1 MPAML
6 DLRRTLAALVA
17 VAMSAALIVF
27 SFIISDSATTQ
38 MTAAARASLGDADV
52 VVLPERGEE
61 LSEDAAGA
69 VSAASGVAGVRSYTE
84 GTIWIDRM
92 GSSGGTEFTY
102 VLDVPS
108 PSGSTRLVEGRL
120 PDKEGEIAVSPSV
133 AEQDVAVGSAMA
145 LKEDPVA
152 APTTATVVGVIA
164 PGPEI
169 TRWNTG
175 EQYIFATAD
184 ERAALGLSTAP
195 AALYA
200 NATAGTSTQDLM
212 DSVSQTLNANGLN
225 AGVYTAS
232 DIVMMRAS
240 NMGDMNSTTQMLL
253 QLLGPVCA
261 VVAGIVIATTFS
273 TLLARQARQTG
284 LLRCIGAGRTQVMGS
299 VLRSALA
306 TGLAGSAVGALL
318 GVVLAA
324 LVARSGLVEGLEA
337 RYLTVNR
344 QTVVLAVVLSTVV
357 TLVAVLR
364 PARQATRVSPL
375 IALTGQVADERSL
388 SRRRMRTAA
397 AGVVVALIGLGIT
410 WLSMWAQVV
419 IYTALGAVLMV
430 LGVLAGLPLIV
441 VGGARLVERLGGGA
455 RRPVLHL
462 AARNLARNPG
472 RAAATTASL
481 LVTVTVGA
489 TLLSGIATTNA
500 SVNAILGASAPVDIR
515 VDGIAA
521 ADDAAAL
528 AARAEA
534 AEGVERTAVVPV
546 LDVGITPSADEVDE
560 ISVSAVDLAAA
571 APVLRSDKGLEG
583 LDDDTLVLS
592 REYRLE
598 EGTAVTLTG
607 TGGSREL
614 TVHLAESG
622 VGPVVTPAVAA
633 ELSGGE
639 VTDVSV
645 WVRTVGDGTDTSV
658 VDAVRDALQRPD
670 LVVSTS
676 ATERASFNNQVSR
689 IVTIIVAV
697 LAFTLLITL
706 SGLANT
712 TDVSVLERFR
722 EIGVLRATGVQR
734 GQVRRLFITEAVLTS
749 LLGGVLGAIMGTV
762 FGMAAVVAVFGLDAA
777 DSLVLQVP
785 WVGLAGILLAAA
797 AIGVLAALRP
807 AGRAAAVAPVS
818 ALAQE

>member
-27 SFIISDSATTQ
+27 SFIISDTATTQ

-410 WLSMWAQVV
+410 WLSMWAQ
-419 IYTALGAVLMV
+419 
-430 LGVLAGLPLIV
+430 AGF
-441 VGGARLVERLGGGA
+441 E
-455 RRPVLHL
+455 
-462 AARNLARNPG
+462 
-472 RAAATTASL
+472 
-481 LVTVTVGA
+481 
-489 TLLSGIATTNA
+489 
-500 SVNAILGASAPVDIR
+500 
-515 VDGIAA
+515 
-521 ADDAAAL
+521 
-528 AARAEA
+528 
-534 AEGVERTAVVPV
+534 
-546 LDVGITPSADEVDE
+546 
-560 ISVSAVDLAAA
+560 
-571 APVLRSDKGLEG
+571 SDC
-583 LDDDTLVLS
+583 
-592 REYRLE
+592 
-598 EGTAVTLTG
+598 
-607 TGGSREL
+607 
-614 TVHLAESG
+614 
-622 VGPVVTPAVAA
+622 
-633 ELSGGE
+633 
-639 VTDVSV
+639 V
-645 WVRTVGDGTDTSV
+645 WPR
-658 VDAVRDALQRPD
+658 
-670 LVVSTS
+670 
-676 ATERASFNNQVSR
+676 
-689 IVTIIVAV
+689 
-697 LAFTLLITL
+697 
-706 SGLANT
+706 
-712 TDVSVLERFR
+712 
-722 EIGVLRATGVQR
+722 
-734 GQVRRLFITEAVLTS
+734 
-749 LLGGVLGAIMGTV
+749 
-762 FGMAAVVAVFGLDAA
+762 
-777 DSLVLQVP
+777 
-785 WVGLAGILLAAA
+785 
-797 AIGVLAALRP
+797 
-807 AGRAAAVAPVS
+807 
-818 ALAQE
+818 

>member
-27 SFIISDSATTQ
+27 SFIISDTAATQ
-38 MTAAARASLGDADV
+38 MTAAARASVGDADV
-52 VVLPERGEE
+52 VILPEWGGE
-61 LSEDAAGA
+61 LSEEAAGT

-92 GSSGGTEFTY
+92 GSGGGTEFTY

-108 PSGSTRLVEGRL
+108 PSGGTRLVEGRL
-120 PDKEGEIAVSPSV
+120 PQKEGEIAVSPSV

-152 APTTATVVGVIA
+152 APTTAAVVGVIA

-169 TRWNTG
+169 TRWSTA

-200 NATAGTSTQDLM
+200 SATSGTSTQDLM
-212 DSVSQTLNANGLN
+212 DSVSQALDAVGLD
-225 AGVYTAS
+225 ASVYSAS

-273 TLLARQARQTG
+273 TLVARQARQTG
-284 LLRCIGAGRTQVMGS
+284 LLRCIGAGRAQVFGS

-306 TGLAGSAVGALL
+306 TGLAGSVVGTIL
-318 GVVLAA
+318 GVELAA
-324 LVARSGLVEGLEA
+324 LLTRSGLVDGLEA

-344 QTVVLAVVLSTVV
+344 QTIVLAVVLSTAV
-357 TLVAVLR
+357 TLVAVVR

-375 IALTGQVADERSL
+375 VALTGQVADERSL

-419 IYTALGAVLMV
+419 VYTAVGAVLLV
-430 LGVLAGLPLIV
+430 LGVLAGLPLLV
-441 VGGARLVERLGGGA
+441 VGGARLVEWLGGGA
-455 RRPVLHL
+455 RRPVLQL

-489 TLLSGIATTNA
+489 TLLSGIA
-500 SVNAILGASAPVDIR
+500 SVNASMSALLGASAPVDIR
-515 VDGIAA
+515 VDGIVA
-521 ADDAAAL
+521 ADEAAAL
-528 AARAEA
+528 AARAKSA
-534 AEGVERTAVVPV
+534 DGVEQAAVVPL
-546 LDVGITPSADEVDE
+546 LDVGITPSAYEADE
-560 ISVSAVDLAAA
+560 ITVSAVDPAAA
-571 APVLRSDKGLEG
+571 APVVRSDKGLEG
-583 LDDDTLVLS
+583 LDDHTLVLAND
-592 REYRLE
+592 YGLA

-607 TGGSREL
+607 SHGSAEL
-614 TVHLAESG
+614 TVHVAEAG
-622 VGPVVTPAVAA
+622 LGPVVTPAVAE
-633 ELSGGE
+633 ELAGQEPTALSL
-639 VTDVSV
+639 
-645 WVRTVGDGTDTSV
+645 WVRTTGDGTDTSV
-658 VDAVRDALQRPD
+658 VDSVRDVLQRPD

-676 ATERASFNNQVSR
+676 ATERVSFNNEVNR

-749 LLGGVLGAIMGTV
+749 LLGGLLGAAVGTV
-762 FGMAAVVAVFGLDAA
+762 CGMAAVVAVFGLDAV

-785 WVGLAGILLAAA
+785 WAGLVGILLAAA

>member
-27 SFIISDSATTQ
+27 SFIVSDTATTQ

-52 VVLPERGEE
+52 VVLPERGGE
-61 LSEDAAGA
+61 LSDATAST
-69 VSAASGVAGVRSYTE
+69 VSTAPGVAGVRSYSE

-92 GSSGGTEFTY
+92 GSGGGTEFTY

-108 PSGSTRLVEGRL
+108 PSGSTRLTEGRL
-120 PDKEGEIAVSPSV
+120 PEREGEIAVSPSV

-145 LKEDPVA
+145 LKDDPVA
-152 APTTATVVGVIA
+152 VPATANVVGVIA

-169 TRWNTG
+169 TRWSTD

-195 AALYA
+195 AALYVS
-200 NATAGTSTQDLM
+200 ATDGMSTQELM
-212 DSVSQTLNANGLN
+212 DSVSQALDVAGLD
-225 AGVYTAS
+225 ASVYAAS

-273 TLLARQARQTG
+273 TLVARQARQIG
-284 LLRCIGAGRTQVMGS
+284 LLRCIGAGRAQVFGS

-306 TGLAGSAVGALL
+306 TGLAGSAVGSLL
-318 GVVLAA
+318 GVVLAG
-324 LVARSGLVEGLEA
+324 LLTRSGLVDGLET

-344 QTVVLAVVLSTVV
+344 QTMVLAVVLSTAV
-357 TLVAVLR
+357 TLVAVVR

-375 IALTGQVADERSL
+375 VALTGQVADERSL

-419 IYTALGAVLMV
+419 IYTAVGAVLMV
-430 LGVLAGLPLIV
+430 LGVLAGLPLLV
-441 VGGARLVERLGGGA
+441 VGGARLVEWLGGGA
-455 RRPVLHL
+455 RRPVLQL

-500 SVNAILGASAPVDIR
+500 SVNAIMGANTPVDIR
-515 VDGIAA
+515 VDGITA
-521 ADDAAAL
+521 ADDAATL
-528 AARAEA
+528 AAQAQA
-534 AEGVERTAVVPV
+534 ADGVEQAVAVPV
-546 LDVGITPSADEVDE
+546 LEVGIAPSAYEVDE
-560 ISVSAVDLAAA
+560 ITVSAVDPAAV
-571 APVLRSDKGLEG
+571 APVLRSDQGLEG
-583 LDDDTLVLS
+583 LNDDTLVLAND
-592 REYRLE
+592 YGLA

-614 TVHLAESG
+614 IVHVAESG
-622 VGPVVTPAVAA
+622 IGPVITRTVAA

-639 VTDVSV
+639 ATTASL
-645 WVRTVGDGTDTSV
+645 WVRTAGDGTDTSV

-676 ATERASFNNQVSR
+676 ATERTSFNNQVGR

-749 LLGGVLGAIMGTV
+749 LLGGLLGAVMGTV
-762 FGMAAVVAVFGLDAA
+762 CGMAAVVAVFGLDAA

-785 WVGLAGILLAAA
+785 WLGLAGILLAAA

>member
-27 SFIISDSATTQ
+27 SFIVSDTATTQ

-52 VVLPERGEE
+52 VVLPERGGE
-61 LSEDAAGA
+61 LSDAAA
-69 VSAASGVAGVRSYTE
+69 STLSAAPGVAGVRSYSE

-92 GSSGGTEFTY
+92 GSGGGTEFTY

-108 PSGSTRLVEGRL
+108 LSGSTRLTEGRL
-120 PDKEGEIAVSPSV
+120 PEKEGEIAVSPSV

-145 LKEDPVA
+145 LKDDPVA
-152 APTTATVVGVIA
+152 VPTTATVVGVIA

-169 TRWNTG
+169 TRWSTD

-195 AALYA
+195 AALYVS
-200 NATAGTSTQDLM
+200 ATDGMSTQELM
-212 DSVSQTLNANGLN
+212 DSVSQALDAAGLD
-225 AGVYTAS
+225 ASVYAAS

-273 TLLARQARQTG
+273 TLVARQARQVG
-284 LLRCIGAGRTQVMGS
+284 LLRCIGAGRAQVFGS

-306 TGLAGSAVGALL
+306 TGLAGSAVGTLL
-318 GVVLAA
+318 GVVLAG
-324 LVARSGLVEGLEA
+324 LLTRSGLVDGLET

-344 QTVVLAVVLSTVV
+344 QTMVLAVVLSTAV
-357 TLVAVLR
+357 TLVAVVR

-375 IALTGQVADERSL
+375 VALTGQVADERSL

-419 IYTALGAVLMV
+419 IYTAVGAVLMV
-430 LGVLAGLPLIV
+430 LGVLAGLPLLV
-441 VGGARLVERLGGGA
+441 VGGARLVEWLGGGA

-489 TLLSGIATTNA
+489 TLLSGIATTSA
-500 SVNAILGASAPVDIR
+500 SVNAIMGASTPVDIR
-515 VDGIAA
+515 VDGITV

-528 AARAEA
+528 AARAKTA
-534 AEGVERTAVVPV
+534 DGVEQAAVVPV
-546 LDVGITPSADEVDE
+546 LEVGITPSTYEVDE
-560 ISVSAVDLAAA
+560 ITVSAVDPAAV

-583 LDDDTLVLS
+583 LDDDTLVLANN
-592 REYRLE
+592 YGLA

-607 TGGSREL
+607 SEGSREL
-614 TVHLAESG
+614 TVHVAESG
-622 VGPVVTPAVAA
+622 IGPVVTRAVAA

-639 VTDVSV
+639 VTATSL
-645 WVRTVGDGTDTSV
+645 WVRTAGDGTDTSV

-676 ATERASFNNQVSR
+676 ATERTSLNNQVGR

-749 LLGGVLGAIMGTV
+749 LLGGLLGAAVGTV
-762 FGMAAVVAVFGLDAA
+762 CGMTAVVAVFGLDAA

-785 WVGLAGILLAAA
+785 WLGLAGILLAAA

>member
-27 SFIISDSATTQ
+27 SFIISDTATTQ
-38 MTAAARASLGDADV
+38 MTAAARASVGNADV
-52 VVLPERGEE
+52 VVLPEQGGE
-61 LSEDAAGA
+61 LSEA
-69 VSAASGVAGVRSYTE
+69 AASTIAAAPGVAGVRSYSE

-92 GSSGGTEFTY
+92 GDSGGTEFTY
-102 VLDVPS
+102 VLDVP
-108 PSGSTRLVEGRL
+108 PLSGGTRLVEGRL
-120 PDKEGEIAVSPSV
+120 PEKEGEIAVSPSV
-133 AEQDVAVGSAMA
+133 ARQDVAVGSAIA
-145 LKEDPVA
+145 LKEDRA
-152 APTTATVVGVIA
+152 GTHTAATVVGVIA

-169 TRWNTG
+169 TRWDAG

-195 AALYA
+195 AALYV
-200 NATAGTSTQDLM
+200 TGSAGTSTQDLM
-212 DSVSQTLNANGLN
+212 DSVSQTLHANGLG
-225 AGVYTAS
+225 ASVYTAS

-284 LLRCIGAGRTQVMGS
+284 LLRCIGAGRTQVFGS

-306 TGLAGSAVGALL
+306 TGLVGSIIGSLL
-318 GVVLAA
+318 GVALAS

-337 RYLTVNR
+337 HYLTVNR
-344 QTVVLAVVLSTVV
+344 QTMVLSVVLSTAV
-357 TLVAVLR
+357 TLAAVLR

-375 IALTGQVADERSL
+375 VALTGQVADERTL
-388 SRRRMRTAA
+388 SRRRMGTAA

-410 WLSMWAQVV
+410 WLSIWAQVV

-455 RRPVLHL
+455 RRPVLQL

-489 TLLSGIATTNA
+489 TLLAGLISLNA
-500 SVNAILGASAPVDIR
+500 SMNAIIAANAPVDIR
-515 VDGIAA
+515 VDGIAT

-528 AARAEA
+528 AARVEQAD
-534 AEGVERTAVVPV
+534 GVEKATVIPA
-546 LDVGITPSADEVDE
+546 LEAGITPSADDVDE
-560 ISVSAVDLAAA
+560 ITVSAVDTAAA
-571 APVLRSDKGLEG
+571 APVVRSDKSLEG

-598 EGTAVTLTG
+598 EGAAVTLTG
-607 TGGSREL
+607 SRGSREL
-614 TVHLAESG
+614 TVHLAEG
-622 VGPVVTPAVAA
+622 GLGPVVSPAVASQLA
-633 ELSGGE
+633 GDEPTALSL
-639 VTDVSV
+639 

-658 VDAVRDALQRPD
+658 VTAVRDALQRPE
-670 LVVSTS
+670 LVVSSS
-676 ATERASFNNQVSR
+676 ATERAGLSSEVNR

-734 GQVRRLFITEAVLTS
+734 GQVRSLFITEAVLTS
-749 LLGGVLGAIMGTV
+749 LLGGVLGAVMGTV
-762 FGMAAVVAVFGLDAA
+762 FGMAALVAVFGLDAA

-785 WVGLAGILLAAA
+785 WLGLAGILVASAT
-797 AIGVLAALRP
+797 IGVLAALRP
-807 AGRAAAVAPVS
+807 AGRAAAVVPLS